1 MHEEGDHDDSKDRES
16 DPTEGDNSI
25 QDVRL
30 LAEASEGAVWPFVLL
45 ILVKTLSI
53 VAREGYLRWQ
63 QHRPQAKRSK
73 PPKDQPSRCEEERNP

>member
-45 ILVKTLSI
+45 ILVK
-53 VAREGYLRWQ
+53 
-63 QHRPQAKRSK
+63 
-73 PPKDQPSRCEEERNP
+73 RCQS